1 MFFRTIPIA
10 DTGVIVQISRYDA
23 VQGVTEWHLIFH
35 PGSCTDGFQ
44 SQYGR
49 LIAARESL
57 LSMPEFRSARCMQSR
72 WFVSDIANQFPLMTP
87 FPDGAS
93 SVIQQP
99 PLDGSKVALW
109 MYLLSVEGDA
119 SSDDGTFS
127 LHRNGYTH
135 LWASAVTSTEGD
147 SGAQTAEILDR
158 YETML
163 ADRGMTL
170 AADCVR
176 TWFFV
181 RDVDTHYQ
189 GLVCAR
195 RENFEAQ
202 GLTSQTHF
210 IASTGIGGSPFRTA
224 SLVQMDAYAVKGL
237 EEGQVQYLQA
247 LTHLNPTYE
256 YGVTFERGTKISYGD
271 REHLFISGTAS
282 IDCHG
287 EVVHVGDVVAQT
299 HRMWE
304 NVEALL
310 HEGGAAF
317 TDVMQMIVYLRDIAD
332 YTVVSEMFRQRFPD
346 VPCIITLAPVCR
358 PAWLIEMECV
368 AVKEGHHPSFR
379 NF

>member
-1 MFFRTIPIA
+1 MTFCTIPFA
-10 DTGVIVQISRYDA
+10 ESGVSVQISRYDSA
-23 VQGVTEWHLIFH
+23 QGVTEWHLMFH
-35 PGSCTDGFQ
+35 PSPCTDSFQ

-49 LIAARESL
+49 LVAAREGVM
-57 LSMPEFRSARCMQSR
+57 SMPEFCSARCMQSR
-72 WFVSDIANQFPLMTP
+72 WFVSDIANQRPLMTP

-109 MYLLSVEGDA
+109 MYVCRAEGDA
-119 SSDDGTFS
+119 VCDEHTFL

-135 LWASAVTSTEGD
+135 FWASALTSAGGD
-147 SGAQTAEILDR
+147 SGSQTAEILER

-170 AADCVR
+170 AGDCVR

-189 GLVCAR
+189 GLVRAR

-202 GLTSQTHF
+202 GLTPRTHF
-210 IASTGIGGSPFRTA
+210 IASTGIGGCPFRTT
-224 SLVQMDAYAVKGL
+224 SIVQMDAYAVKGL

-256 YGVTFERGTKISYGD
+256 YGVTFERGTKVSYGD

-282 IDCHG
+282 IDRHG
-287 EVVHVGDVVAQT
+287 EVVHVGDIVAQT

-310 HEGGAAF
+310 QEGGATF
-317 TDVMQMIVYLRDIAD
+317 TDVMQMIVYLRDVAD
-332 YTVVSEMFRQRFPD
+332 YAVVSGMFRQRFPN

-368 AVKEGHHPSFR
+368 AVKESHHPSFR

>member
-109 MYLLSVEGDA
+109 MYLLSAEGDA

-135 LWASAVTSTEGD
+135 LWASALTSTEGD

-224 SLVQMDAYAVKGL
+224 SLVQMDAYAVKASGKRGL
-237 EEGQVQYLQA
+237 GLFPSQ
-247 LTHLNPTYE
+247 
-256 YGVTFERGTKISYGD
+256 SY
-271 REHLFISGTAS
+271 I
-282 IDCHG
+282 
-287 EVVHVGDVVAQT
+287 
-299 HRMWE
+299 
-304 NVEALL
+304 
-310 HEGGAAF
+310 
-317 TDVMQMIVYLRDIAD
+317 
-332 YTVVSEMFRQRFPD
+332 
-346 VPCIITLAPVCR
+346 
-358 PAWLIEMECV
+358 
-368 AVKEGHHPSFR
+368 
-379 NF
+379 